1 MLGALL
7 LFLSESIKK
16 IKILSK
22 QTNRTIFTHPFLYK
36 WGVGWERFGDTSLCW
51 KWIPIA
57 QFWTSEKPML
67 VMVAVAAKAYGCSCG
82 VPFK

>member
-1 MLGALL
+1 MPGALL

-36 WGVGWERFGDTSLCW
+36 WGVGGGAVWRYLIVLEMDTHCPVLD
-51 KWIPIA
+51 
-57 QFWTSEKPML
+57 F
-67 VMVAVAAKAYGCSCG
+67 
-82 VPFK
+82 

>member
-22 QTNRTIFTHPFLYK
+22 QTNRTIFTHPFLQMGCGGGAVWRYLI
-36 WGVGWERFGDTSLCW
+36 VLEMDTHCPVLD
-51 KWIPIA
+51 
-57 QFWTSEKPML
+57 F
-67 VMVAVAAKAYGCSCG
+67 
-82 VPFK
+82 